1 MLSPS
6 KAMDTHR
13 SSPAKAGSNQ
23 VLWAGV
29 AIVVIIVLAMGAAL
43 MRLQAQPQE
52 SRLEALPSLEAP
64 PTHAPPA
71 VAGAATEAAISATP
85 LPPASTAS
93 DPRLET
99 DKPRIVHPRSSE
111 PAVAR
116 APERVTSKPDTAASD
131 ILPDIK
137 R

>member
-1 MLSPS
+1 M
-6 KAMDTHR
+6 ATHR
-13 SSPAKAGSNQ
+13 SSPAKAGSNK

-43 MRLQAQPQE
+43 MRIQAQPQE
-52 SRLEALPSLEAP
+52 PRLVALPSAEAP

-71 VAGAATEAAISATP
+71 VAGVATEAATSATP
-85 LPPASTAS
+85 LPPASTAT
-93 DPRLET
+93 DPLIGT
-99 DKPRIVHPRSSE
+99 SKPRIVQPRSSE

-116 APERVTSKPDTAASD
+116 APERVSPKPDAVEDGPPPGVS
-131 ILPDIK
+131 